1 MSGDGI
7 VLSIRSLGFE
17 KVAEIESAAKI
28 QAEQAIEAASHKQHD
43 SAEQYI
49 SLHVEQAKRDALRNE
64 HSAAIANGRL
74 LAEVKAEFLDRV
86 AHKAQER
93 LMELRDS
100 PEYPALLC
108 GLALDALENLGAD
121 ASVHVDPRDV
131 DVMAQCLA
139 EGSKR
144 YALISV
150 IGDIETAG
158 GVIAESADG
167 KISCDNTFEA
177 RLARENAMKSKEI
190 WEVLQQ

>member
-1 MSGDGI
+1 
-7 VLSIRSLGFE
+7 
-17 KVAEIESAAKI
+17 
-28 QAEQAIEAASHKQHD
+28 
-43 SAEQYI
+43 
-49 SLHVEQAKRDALRNE
+49 
-64 HSAAIANGRL
+64 
-74 LAEVKAEFLDRV
+74 
-86 AHKAQER
+86 
-93 LMELRDS
+93 MELLYS

-108 GLALDALENLGAD
+108 GLALDALENQGAD
-121 ASVHVDPRDV
+121 ASAHVDPRDV

-158 GVIAESADG
+158 GVIAESSDG